1 MSVISSSPLQDGL
14 ILFTASKTLSL
25 NMYNPTRAQSLMYS
39 FGFSTNRS
47 ATPSSLKATT
57 PYLLGSRA
65 GAPRSLMSPLPPPRR
80 VVGGGC
86 FCLLLGFG
94 VFF

>member
-1 MSVISSSPLQDGL
+1 
-14 ILFTASKTLSL
+14 
-25 NMYNPTRAQSLMYS
+25 MYS

-65 GAPRSLMSPLPPPRR
+65 GAPRSLMSPLPLRGVWWA
-80 VVGGGC
+80 VV
-86 FCLLLGFG
+86 
-94 VFF
+94 VFVSF